1 MLLVSFALGALV
13 SMSYPNY
20 LMILML
26 FALGALMTF
35 AMLAS

>member
-1 MLLVSFALGALV
+1 
-13 SMSYPNY
+13 MS
-20 LMILML
+20 